1 LIERL
6 SFDFSSKVDN
16 IRVVRA
22 ALRAFLKNRK
32 VPEAEIF
39 DTELALN
46 EAVANVIEH
55 TYQFAESKRISIDFF
70 WVEEE
75 NTLEVV
81 IQDFGQKVEMNHLV
95 SRDLEKVDDHG
106 LGVYLIKSIMDNM
119 EFVDVPDEV
128 GNRLRLVKKF
138 SLRMEEP

>member
-1 LIERL
+1 MIERL